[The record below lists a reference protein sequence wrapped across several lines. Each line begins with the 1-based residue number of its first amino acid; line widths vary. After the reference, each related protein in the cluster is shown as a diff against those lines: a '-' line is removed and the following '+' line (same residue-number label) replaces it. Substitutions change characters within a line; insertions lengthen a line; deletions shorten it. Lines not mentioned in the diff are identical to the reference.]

1 MASTSPRSSTPRW
14 GIYCFGGLDST
25 IRSGLVTPDDAGA
38 AADDQLG
45 SIAIQRGN
53 HLGGCDANHQQA
65 RIQTFDVSLVA
76 AVDNA
81 FTV

>member
-14 GIYCFGGLDST
+14 GIYCFGGLDFT
-25 IRSGLVTPDDAGA
+25 IRSGLVTPDNAGA
-38 AADDQLG
+38 
-45 SIAIQRGN
+45 AIQRGN
-53 HLGGCDANHQQA
+53 HLGRCDANHQQA